1 MIFNATDL
9 TFTAKINETFG
20 NIFVRGNAE
29 NGILRG
35 FIAKT
40 STKISNA
47 DGQINGTEDCAM
59 GEGHK
64 TEPKCAAV
72 NPQSSRQSL
81 KAKMDAM
88 TPQRVN
94 HRN

>member
-9 TFTAKINETFG
+9 TLTAKNYETFR

-40 STKISNA
+40 STKITSA
-47 DGQINGTEDCAM
+47 DGQKNCTEDCAM

-64 TEPKCAAV
+64 TEPKRAAV
-72 NPQSSRQSL
+72 DPIAEGKNECHDATQSKPPKLNVS
-81 KAKMDAM
+81 
-88 TPQRVN
+88 
-94 HRN
+94 